1 MSTRIQHR
9 SSKEPFWRET
19 IRQWRASGL
28 TVREFCARHDLSE
41 PSFYAWKRTL
51 AERDAPAPAF
61 VPVRVVVDEAAAHS
75 SPVES
80 GSGLELVLRSGR
92 RLRIG
97 PDFDGPTLQRL
108 LALLEEGQ
116 P

>member
-1 MSTRIQHR
+1 
-9 SSKEPFWRET
+9 
-19 IRQWRASGL
+19 
-28 TVREFCARHDLSE
+28 
-41 PSFYAWKRTL
+41 
-51 AERDAPAPAF
+51 